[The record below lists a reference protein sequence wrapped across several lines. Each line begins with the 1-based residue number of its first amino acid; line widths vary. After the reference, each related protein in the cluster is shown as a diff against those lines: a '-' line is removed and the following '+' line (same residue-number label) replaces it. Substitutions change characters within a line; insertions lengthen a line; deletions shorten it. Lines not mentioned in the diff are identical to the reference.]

1 MSRKTWILVANSS
14 FARVLCNDGPKKG
27 LRLVSELDH
36 PQSREKRMD
45 LTSDKPGRVDNKGHG
60 SFVQQTDPK
69 KNEADHFALEV
80 AKNLELGRVNND
92 YDRLILIASNPFMGL
107 LKNRLDSHVMDRVS
121 ETIEKDYTK
130 ASDKELAAHL
140 EQVLYLELPQARRKV
155 RRRPG
160 AEPD

>member
-1 MSRKTWILVANSS
+1 
-14 FARVLCNDGPKKG
+14 
-27 LRLVSELDH
+27 
-36 PQSREKRMD
+36 
-45 LTSDKPGRVDNKGHG
+45 VDNKGHG

-80 AKNLELGRVNND
+80 AKNLEQGRVNND

-130 ASDKELAAHL
+130 ANDKELAAHL
-140 EQVLYLELPQARRKV
+140 EQVVYLELPQARRKV

>member
-1 MSRKTWILVANSS
+1 MARPTWILIANSS
-14 FARVLCNDGPKKG
+14 CARILSNSGPKKG
-27 LRLVSELDH
+27 LELVSEMNH

-60 SFVQQTDPK
+60 AFVQQTDPK

-80 AKNLELGRVNND
+80 AKVLEQGRVNND
-92 YDRLILIASNPFMGL
+92 YERLILVASNPFMGL
-107 LKNRLDSHVMDRVS
+107 LKNRLDSHVMASVS

-130 ASDKELAAHL
+130 ASEKELVSHL
-140 EQVLYLELPQARRKV
+140 QQVLYLELPQARRRV

-160 AEPD
+160 AAPD

>member
-1 MSRKTWILVANSS
+1 MSMTTWILIANASH
-14 FARVLCNDGPKKG
+14 ARILGNSGPKKG
-27 LRLVSELDH
+27 LELVIEFNH

-60 SFVQQTDPK
+60 AFVQQTDPK

-80 AKNLELGRVNND
+80 AKNLEQGRVNNT
-92 YDRLILIASNPFMGL
+92 YERLILIASNPFMGL
-107 LKNRLDSHVMDRVS
+107 LKSRLDPHVMDKVS

-130 ASDKELAAHL
+130 ISDQELAEHL
-140 EQVLYLELPQARRKV
+140 QEVLYLELPQPRRKV

-160 AEPD
+160 AAPD

>member
-1 MSRKTWILVANSS
+1 MSTTWILVANASH
-14 FARVLCNDGPKKG
+14 ARILGNSGPKKG
-27 LRLVSELDH
+27 LELVTEFNH

-60 SFVQQTDPK
+60 AFVQQTDPK

-80 AKNLELGRVNND
+80 AKNLEQGRVNND
-92 YDRLILIASNPFMGL
+92 YERLILIASNPFMGL
-107 LKNRLDSHVMDRVS
+107 LKSRLDPHVMDKVS

-130 ASDKELAAHL
+130 VNDQQLAARL
-140 EQVLYLELPQARRKV
+140 QQVLYLELPQPRRKV